1 MKAIVTS
8 VLIAVCILGVW
19 SCDFRK
25 SHKDVDSF
33 YTTRNFGQFF
43 LVPLIKPLALSYD
56 PSIEKWGLS
65 DQHALKE
72 MMYIDSLTEIGVDK
86 TYIYG
91 KLFARKHTLQI
102 YNPKHYV
109 FVDKFGVI
117 TSGPTKD
124 TIGMKDK
131 MQIHPTDSIH
141 QTFIIPER
149 WFVINAAD
157 STTEAFF
164 SEAKYQTYLK
174 EKGLSGRMYGI
185 DSVGEEFTKTG
196 IAPWF
201 PDSIKIKLRQ

>member
-1 MKAIVTS
+1 MKVIITS
-8 VLIAVCILGVW
+8 VLIAVCILGVL

-43 LVPLIKPLALSYD
+43 LIPLIKPLALIYD
-56 PSIEKWGLS
+56 SSIEKWWIE
-65 DQHALKE
+65 DKHALKQS
-72 MMYIDSLTEIGVDK
+72 MFIDSLTEIGVDK

-91 KLFARKHTLQI
+91 NLFARKHTLQI

-117 TSGPTKD
+117 TSRPTKD
-124 TIGMKDK
+124 TTGMKDK

-164 SEAKYQTYLK
+164 SEAKYQAYLK
-174 EKGLSGRMYGI
+174 EKGLSGQMYNI
-185 DSVGEEFTKTG
+185 ESVNKEFTKTG

-201 PDSIKIKLRQ
+201 PDSIKIKLSQ

>member
-1 MKAIVTS
+1 MKAIITS

-33 YTTRNFGQFF
+33 YTTKNFVQFF
-43 LVPLIKPLALSYD
+43 LISLIKPLTLIYD
-56 PSIEKWGLS
+56 PTGEKWGLA
-65 DQHALKE
+65 DKHALKE
-72 MMYIDSLTEIGVDK
+72 SMYIDSLTEIGVDK

-91 KLFARKHTLQI
+91 KLFAREKTLE
-102 YNPKHYV
+102 YYTPKEYV

-124 TIGMKDK
+124 TTGMKDE
-131 MQIHPTDSIH
+131 MQIYPTDSIH
-141 QTFIIPER
+141 KIFIIPER

-185 DSVGEEFTKTG
+185 DSVGEEFIKTG

-201 PDSIKIKLRQ
+201 PDSIKIKLSQ

>member
-1 MKAIVTS
+1 MKAVITS
-8 VLIAVCILGVW
+8 ILIAVGILGVL

-43 LVPLIKPLALSYD
+43 LVPLIKPLALIYD
-56 PSIEKWGLS
+56 PSIKKWWIE
-65 DQHALKE
+65 DKHALKQS
-72 MMYIDSLTEIGVDK
+72 MFIDSLTEIGVDK

-91 KLFARKHTLQI
+91 KVVAREDSIENYTL
-102 YNPKHYV
+102 KDYV
-109 FVDKFGVI
+109 FVDKFGI
-117 TSGPTKD
+117 IYGPTKN
-124 TIGMKDK
+124 TIRMKNN
-131 MQIHPTDSIH
+131 MRIFPTDSIH
-141 QTFIIPER
+141 KTFIIPER

-174 EKGLSGRMYGI
+174 EKGLSGRMYTI
-185 DSVGEEFTKTG
+185 DSVNKEFTKTG

-201 PDSIKIKLRQ
+201 PDSIKIKLSQ